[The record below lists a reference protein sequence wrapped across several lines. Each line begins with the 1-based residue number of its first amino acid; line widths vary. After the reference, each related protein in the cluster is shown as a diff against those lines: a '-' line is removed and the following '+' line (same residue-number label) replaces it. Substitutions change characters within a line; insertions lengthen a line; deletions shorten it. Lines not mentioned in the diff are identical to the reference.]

1 MIYYS
6 HAKVNLALDI
16 IGKDASGYHELRTI
30 LQTIPLMDDIDFYQT
45 PGTGKFNIKFRGDEA
60 KGINPADNT
69 VASAIKALSKK
80 WEFKNDYEILVNK
93 NIPVAAGLGG
103 GSSNAATTI
112 TALNSLEVMTLTPD
126 EMREI
131 GAEIGMDVP
140 FFIEGG
146 AGYGTHFGEKIEVLG
161 TFNEWSKWSEMY
173 KVLIIP
179 KKRQLTEEA
188 FKNII
193 LDDCGKNT
201 SKTDEMLKG
210 FTEENSELIFP
221 NFHNDFEKF
230 AGDDFAKIKSTIK
243 ADHIMLCGSGTSVFA
258 LSSNPFDVKVLSAAL
273 PNQRILNL
281 NR

>member
-1 MIYYS
+1 MIEYS

-16 IGKDASGYHELRTI
+16 LGKDESGYHLLQTI
-30 LQTIPLMDDIDFYQT
+30 LQTIPLMDDIEFIQK

-60 KGINPADNT
+60 KQIDPENNT
-69 VASAIKALSKK
+69 VASAIKALAKK
-80 WEFKNDYEILVNK
+80 WKFQNDYEIIVNK

-112 TALNSLEVMTLTPD
+112 TALNSLEVMTLTND

-131 GAEIGMDVP
+131 GAEVGMDVP

-146 AGYGTHFGEKIEVLG
+146 SGYGTHFGEKIEVLDK
-161 TFNEWSKWSEMY
+161 FIKWSKWGEMY
-173 KVLIIP
+173 KVLVIP
-179 KKRQLTEEA
+179 KERQLTKDA
-188 FKNII
+188 FKNID
-193 LDDCGKNT
+193 LDDCGKNLEQT
-201 SKTDEMLKG
+201 KEMLKG
-210 FTEENSELIFP
+210 FEEKNSDLILT

-230 AGDDFAKIKSTIK
+230 AGEEFEEIKSALNAEYVI
-243 ADHIMLCGSGTSVFA
+243 LCGSGTCVFA
-258 LSSNPFDVKVLSAAL
+258 LSNTQFDVKVLSAAL